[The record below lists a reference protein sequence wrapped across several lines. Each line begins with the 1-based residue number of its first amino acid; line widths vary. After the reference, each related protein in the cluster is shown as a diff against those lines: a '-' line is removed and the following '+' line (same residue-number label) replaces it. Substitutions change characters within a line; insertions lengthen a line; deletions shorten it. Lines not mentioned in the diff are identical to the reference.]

1 MQLCEQLKASVL
13 CSVLCPPQRRSEGR
27 RSISSVGKYIIIIKF
42 DLTVDNRIESKK
54 DNYTCVN

>member
-42 DLTVDNRIESKK
+42 DLTNDNRIESKK
-54 DNYTCVN
+54 DN